1 MVALP
6 RAVASRNAE
15 ILFRAAAL
23 AAISAGVGVIVLLLA
38 TVAYAGCSRIDWQF
52 LTSFPSRHAEKAGI
66 VAALVGT
73 LYLMMIV
80 LAVAVPV
87 GVGAAIYLEMYSA
100 KNRFARFVELCIA
113 NLAGVPSVIYGLLG
127 LQLFVRVLAFDRSL
141 LAGGLTL
148 ALLVLP
154 VIIIASRE
162 ALRAVPRG
170 YVDGAVALG
179 ATKWQAVRTQVLPA
193 ALPGIT
199 TGCILAL
206 SRAIGETAPL
216 VTLGALTYVG
226 FYPESLFSPFS
237 AMPIQIFNWLS
248 KPQQN
253 FHINAA
259 GAIVV
264 LMAMVLSLNAVAF
277 VIRAKSQARQ
287 K

>member
-1 MVALP
+1 MVIS
-6 RAVASRNAE
+6 RIVASKNAE
-15 ILFRAAAL
+15 VLFRSAAL
-23 AAISAGVGVIVLLLA
+23 GAIACSLGIISFLLGS
-38 TVAYAGCSRIDWQF
+38 VAYSGLTRIDWQF
-52 LTSFPSRHAEKAGI
+52 MTSFPSRYAEKAGI
-66 VAALVGT
+66 AAALVGS
-73 LYLMMIV
+73 LYLMAIV
-80 LAVAVPV
+80 LVIAVPV
-87 GVGAAIYLEMYSA
+87 GVGAAIYLEIYSV
-100 KNRFARFVELCIA
+100 KNRFTRFIELCIA

-127 LQLFVRVLAFDRSL
+127 LQLFVRVLSLDRSL

-162 ALRAVPRG
+162 ALKAVPRG
-170 YVDGAVALG
+170 YIDGAMALG
-179 ATKWQAVRTQVLPA
+179 ATKWQSIWSQVLPA
-193 ALPGIT
+193 AMPGIT

-206 SRAIGETAPL
+206 SRAVGETAPL

-259 GAIVV
+259 GAILV
-264 LMAMVLSLNAVAF
+264 LMTMVVSLNVVAF
-277 VIRAKSQARQ
+277 IIRAKSQKRQ
-287 K
+287 